1 MEAPGSTTGG
11 CREAAA
17 GAHPILSEKPG
28 WLLGRSARYTRSME
42 SFSSQPWMGR
52 AILHAD
58 MDAFFAAIEQLDHP
72 KWRGK
77 PVIVGGSSKGR
88 GVVSTAS
95 YEARRFGVHSAMA
108 SALAEQL
115 CPDAIWAGPRF
126 DRYQEIAAAVRTI
139 FRDET
144 PFVQPVSIDEA
155 YLDVSPGRIAAED
168 PVEIARRIKRRIS
181 ELGVTASVG
190 VATSRSVAKIGSDFD
205 KPDGLTVVLPGTEAA
220 FLAPL
225 PVRAMIGIGPRS
237 AERLIAHGVRTIGDV
252 AKLDAAT
259 AEALLGSHGPGLVL
273 RACGIDDSPVTAN
286 DPAKSVSAE
295 RTFAEDVRTPAEV
308 EDALASLAARVGRRL
323 RRKGMAGR
331 TVTVKLR
338 FSDFTTRTVRRTLD
352 SASNDETRFGPI
364 AYELARNAWHPGVGL
379 RLLGIGLSGFD
390 ERSEQLD
397 LLADESEEASDDLEA
412 SASAPSR
419 RRDRLVRGL
428 DAVRE
433 RFGEDAVRFGRE
445 LKPGAGP
452 SDTSDSA
459 PAPRPEDRE
468 DFR

>member
-1 MEAPGSTTGG
+1 
-11 CREAAA
+11 
-17 GAHPILSEKPG
+17 
-28 WLLGRSARYTRSME
+28 
-42 SFSSQPWMGR
+42 
-52 AILHAD
+52 
-58 MDAFFAAIEQLDHP
+58 
-72 KWRGK
+72 
-77 PVIVGGSSKGR
+77 V
-88 GVVSTAS
+88 
-95 YEARRFGVHSAMA
+95 
-108 SALAEQL
+108 
-115 CPDAIWAGPRF
+115 
-126 DRYQEIAAAVRTI
+126 
-139 FRDET
+139 
-144 PFVQPVSIDEA
+144 
-155 YLDVSPGRIAAED
+155 
-168 PVEIARRIKRRIS
+168 
-181 ELGVTASVG
+181 SVG
-190 VATSRSVAKIGSDFD
+190 VATLRDVAKIGSDFD
-205 KPDGLTVVLPGTEAA
+205 KPDGLTVVLPGTEAT

-259 AEALLGSHGPGLVL
+259 AEALLGSHGPSLVL

-364 AYELARNAWHPGVGL
+364 AYELVRKAWHPGVGL
-379 RLLGIGLSGFD
+379 RLLGVGLSGFD

-397 LLADESEEASDDLEA
+397 LLADESEETSAMAASD
-412 SASAPSR
+412 SPPSR
-419 RRDRLVRGL
+419 RRDGLVRGL

-445 LKPGAGP
+445 VKHGAP
-452 SDTSDSA
+452 PPELSENH
-459 PAPRPEDRE
+459 PAPRPEDE
-468 DFR
+468 PASD